1 MARITVEDCIKLINN
16 QYDLV
21 ILAKERAVQL
31 GRGATPSVDPEN
43 DKKPVIALREIS
55 ESKITPEELKESII
69 SKLRQ
74 IPDYEEEEELEE
86 VDNDTFRQMYQ
97 GGLSKSEMEK
107 SATRKFTARSPRV
120 ETRAK
125 PVEDT
130 IIDTEASSMT
140 PSEVDE
146 SSDATEAPDANETS
160 EVDISIIESGESNQ
174 DEIDYE
180 TNAEVIEENV
190 SSKEVS
196 DTESNQLENT
206 PDVDVPI
213 TENSETSQDE
223 TAGETNVQE
232 MEENQ
237 SSQENSNTESDQL
250 GDTSEN
256 EATNVEEL
264 SKVTPDIEEDIT
276 PKE

>member
-31 GRGATPSVDPEN
+31 GRGATPAVDPEN

-55 ESKITPEELKESII
+55 ESKITAEELKESIV

-125 PVEDT
+125 PIEDT
-130 IIDTEASSMT
+130 VSNVEVSST
-140 PSEVDE
+140 
-146 SSDATEAPDANETS
+146 SSTDINETPDLNENLDALDTS
-160 EVDISIIESGESNQ
+160 EIE
-174 DEIDYE
+174 
-180 TNAEVIEENV
+180 
-190 SSKEVS
+190 
-196 DTESNQLENT
+196 
-206 PDVDVPI
+206 VPI
-213 TENSETSQDE
+213 TESIQVANEEITDQTIDDPI
-223 TAGETNVQE
+223 
-232 MEENQ
+232 EEN
-237 SSQENSNTESDQL
+237 SSTEEESFDLSDQPE
-250 GDTSEN
+250 DTSIN
-256 EATNVEEL
+256 EAMDVEEL
-264 SKVTPDIEEDIT
+264 AEVTSDIEEDNT

>member
-1 MARITVEDCIKLINN
+1 M
-16 QYDLV
+16 V

-31 GRGATPSVDPEN
+31 GRGATPAVDPEN

-55 ESKITPEELKESII
+55 ESKITAEELKESIV

-125 PVEDT
+125 PIEDT
-130 IIDTEASSMT
+130 VSDDEASPLSSAGINET
-140 PSEVDE
+140 PDL
-146 SSDATEAPDANETS
+146 NETQDVLDTS
-160 EVDISIIESGESNQ
+160 EVESPITESI
-174 DEIDYE
+174 E
-180 TNAEVIEENV
+180 TAHEETTDQTTVDPIEENQP
-190 SSKEVS
+190 
-196 DTESNQLENT
+196 TE
-206 PDVDVPI
+206 
-213 TENSETSQDE
+213 
-223 TAGETNVQE
+223 
-232 MEENQ
+232 EE
-237 SSQENSNTESDQL
+237 SFAASDQL
-250 GDTSEN
+250 EDTN
-256 EATNVEEL
+256 EDEVINVEEL
-264 SKVTPDIEEDIT
+264 PEVTSDIEEDNP

>member
-31 GRGATPSVDPEN
+31 GRGATPAVDPEN

-55 ESKITPEELKESII
+55 ESKITAGELKESIV

-125 PVEDT
+125 PIEDT
-130 IIDTEASSMT
+130 VSDLEVSPMSSTDINESPDLNDTQDVLDASEA
-140 PSEVDE
+140 
-146 SSDATEAPDANETS
+146 EAPIAESIEAAHEETTDQTT
-160 EVDISIIESGESNQ
+160 VDP
-174 DEIDYE
+174 ID
-180 TNAEVIEENV
+180 
-190 SSKEVS
+190 
-196 DTESNQLENT
+196 
-206 PDVDVPI
+206 
-213 TENSETSQDE
+213 
-223 TAGETNVQE
+223 
-232 MEENQ
+232 ENQ
-237 SSQENSNTESDQL
+237 SSEEENFTASDQL
-250 GDTSEN
+250 EDTNEN

-264 SKVTPDIEEDIT
+264 PEVISDIEEDNT

>member
-31 GRGATPSVDPEN
+31 GRGATPAVDPEN

-55 ESKITPEELKESII
+55 ESKITAEELKESIV
-69 SKLRQ
+69 SKLRL

-107 SATRKFTARSPRV
+107 SATRKFTARSPRI

-125 PVEDT
+125 PIEDMTRDLEVSPISSVDINESPDLNDTEDT
-130 IIDTEASSMT
+130 LD
-140 PSEVDE
+140 
-146 SSDATEAPDANETS
+146 TS
-160 EVDISIIESGESNQ
+160 EIEVPIMESIETAHEEITDQNTVDPIEVNPSSE
-174 DEIDYE
+174 
-180 TNAEVIEENV
+180 EENF
-190 SSKEVS
+190 
-196 DTESNQLENT
+196 
-206 PDVDVPI
+206 
-213 TENSETSQDE
+213 
-223 TAGETNVQE
+223 TA
-232 MEENQ
+232 
-237 SSQENSNTESDQL
+237 SDQL
-250 GDTSEN
+250 EDTNEN

-264 SKVTPDIEEDIT
+264 SEVTSDIEEDNT

>member
-31 GRGATPSVDPEN
+31 GRGATPAVDPEN

-55 ESKITPEELKESII
+55 ESKITAEELKESIV

-125 PVEDT
+125 PIEDAASDVEVPPISSEDINESPDLNDT
-130 IIDTEASSMT
+130 QD
-140 PSEVDE
+140 VLD
-146 SSDATEAPDANETS
+146 TS
-160 EVDISIIESGESNQ
+160 EVKSPIMESIETAHEETTYQ
-174 DEIDYE
+174 TIDDP
-180 TNAEVIEENV
+180 IEEN
-190 SSKEVS
+190 SS
-196 DTESNQLENT
+196 TE
-206 PDVDVPI
+206 
-213 TENSETSQDE
+213 
-223 TAGETNVQE
+223 
-232 MEENQ
+232 EE
-237 SSQENSNTESDQL
+237 SFDLSDQPE
-250 GDTSEN
+250 DTSIN
-256 EATNVEEL
+256 EAMDVEEL
-264 SKVTPDIEEDIT
+264 AEVTSDIEEDNT

>member
-31 GRGATPSVDPEN
+31 GRGATPAVDPEN

-55 ESKITPEELKESII
+55 ESKITAEELKESIV

-125 PVEDT
+125 PIEDT
-130 IIDTEASSMT
+130 ASDLEVPPMSSEDINESPDLNDTQD
-140 PSEVDE
+140 VLD
-146 SSDATEAPDANETS
+146 TS
-160 EVDISIIESGESNQ
+160 EVESPITESIETAHE
-174 DEIDYE
+174 EITDQ
-180 TNAEVIEENV
+180 TTVDPIEENQP
-190 SSKEVS
+190 SEE
-196 DTESNQLENT
+196 ESF
-206 PDVDVPI
+206 V
-213 TENSETSQDE
+213 
-223 TAGETNVQE
+223 A
-232 MEENQ
+232 
-237 SSQENSNTESDQL
+237 SDQL
-250 GDTSEN
+250 EDNNEN
-256 EATNVEEL
+256 EVINVEEL
-264 SKVTPDIEEDIT
+264 PEVTSDIEEDNT

>member
-31 GRGATPSVDPEN
+31 GRGATPAVDPEN

-55 ESKITPEELKESII
+55 ESKITAEELKESIV

-120 ETRAK
+120 ETRAR
-125 PVEDT
+125 PIEDT
-130 IIDTEASSMT
+130 VSDVGVSST
-140 PSEVDE
+140 
-146 SSDATEAPDANETS
+146 SSTDINETS
-160 EVDISIIESGESNQ
+160 DLNENLDALDTSEIEVPIKESIQVANE
-174 DEIDYE
+174 EITDQ
-180 TNAEVIEENV
+180 TIDNPIEEN
-190 SSKEVS
+190 SSTEEESFDLS
-196 DTESNQLENT
+196 DL
-206 PDVDVPI
+206 P
-213 TENSETSQDE
+213 
-223 TAGETNVQE
+223 
-232 MEENQ
+232 
-237 SSQENSNTESDQL
+237 
-250 GDTSEN
+250 
-256 EATNVEEL
+256 EAMDVEEL
-264 SKVTPDIEEDIT
+264 TEVTSDIEEDNT
-276 PKE
+276 SKE

>member
-31 GRGATPSVDPEN
+31 GRGATPAVDPEN

-55 ESKITPEELKESII
+55 ESKITAEELKESIV

-125 PVEDT
+125 PIEDT
-130 IIDTEASSMT
+130 ASDVEVSPMSSTDINESPDLDDTQDVLDK
-140 PSEVDE
+140 SEI
-146 SSDATEAPDANETS
+146 EAPITESIETAH
-160 EVDISIIESGESNQ
+160 EETTDQTTVDP
-174 DEIDYE
+174 
-180 TNAEVIEENV
+180 IEENQP
-190 SSKEVS
+190 SEE
-196 DTESNQLENT
+196 ESF
-206 PDVDVPI
+206 
-213 TENSETSQDE
+213 
-223 TAGETNVQE
+223 AA
-232 MEENQ
+232 
-237 SSQENSNTESDQL
+237 SDQL
-250 GDTSEN
+250 EDNNEN
-256 EATNVEEL
+256 EVINVEEL
-264 SKVTPDIEEDIT
+264 PEVTSDIEEDNT

>member
-31 GRGATPSVDPEN
+31 GRGATPAVDPEN

-55 ESKITPEELKESII
+55 ESKITAEELKDSIV

-86 VDNDTFRQMYQ
+86 VDNDTFRQMFQ

-130 IIDTEASSMT
+130 MSDVEETPMSSAVINETQVLNETE
-140 PSEVDE
+140 EKLD
-146 SSDATEAPDANETS
+146 TS
-160 EVDISIIESGESNQ
+160 EVEVPITDSIETVHEETTDQ
-174 DEIDYE
+174 AIDDR
-180 TNAEVIEENV
+180 IEENP
-190 SSKEVS
+190 SSEEESISAS
-196 DTESNQLENT
+196 DHIEDNNEN
-206 PDVDVPI
+206 DVI
-213 TENSETSQDE
+213 
-223 TAGETNVQE
+223 
-232 MEENQ
+232 
-237 SSQENSNTESDQL
+237 
-250 GDTSEN
+250 
-256 EATNVEEL
+256 NVEEL
-264 SKVTPDIEEDIT
+264 SEVTSDIEEENI

>member
-31 GRGATPSVDPEN
+31 GRGATPAVDPEN

-55 ESKITPEELKESII
+55 ESKITAEELKESIV

-125 PVEDT
+125 PIQDTTSDVEV
-130 IIDTEASSMT
+130 SST
-140 PSEVDE
+140 
-146 SSDATEAPDANETS
+146 SSTDINETPDLNENLDALDTS
-160 EVDISIIESGESNQ
+160 EIE
-174 DEIDYE
+174 
-180 TNAEVIEENV
+180 
-190 SSKEVS
+190 
-196 DTESNQLENT
+196 
-206 PDVDVPI
+206 VPI
-213 TENSETSQDE
+213 TESIQVAKEEITDQNIDDPI
-223 TAGETNVQE
+223 
-232 MEENQ
+232 EEN
-237 SSQENSNTESDQL
+237 SSTEEESFDLSDQPE
-250 GDTSEN
+250 DTSES
-256 EATNVEEL
+256 EAMDVEEL
-264 SKVTPDIEEDIT
+264 TEVTSDIEEDNT

>member
-31 GRGATPSVDPEN
+31 GRGATPAVDPEN

-55 ESKITPEELKESII
+55 ESKITAEELKESIV

-125 PVEDT
+125 PIEDT
-130 IIDTEASSMT
+130 ASDVEVPPMSSEDTN
-140 PSEVDE
+140 E
-146 SSDATEAPDANETS
+146 SPDLNDTQDVLDTS
-160 EVDISIIESGESNQ
+160 EVEAPIAESI
-174 DEIDYE
+174 
-180 TNAEVIEENV
+180 
-190 SSKEVS
+190 
-196 DTESNQLENT
+196 
-206 PDVDVPI
+206 
-213 TENSETSQDE
+213 E
-223 TAGETNVQE
+223 TALEETTDQTTVDPIG
-232 MEENQ
+232 ENQ
-237 SSQENSNTESDQL
+237 SSEEESFAASDQL
-250 GDTSEN
+250 EDNNEN
-256 EATNVEEL
+256 EVINVEEL
-264 SKVTPDIEEDIT
+264 PEVTSDIEEDNT